1 MAQVPDLSALLDV
14 VGSVAEDKDLAEQA
28 GPFLQAVQDP
38 AAEVT
43 AFAPVNAAFAPLD
56 GVEFNPAAV
65 LMFHAVPE
73 MMEPGQAYD
82 TAAGPDAGQLTIEAE
97 GNQTTVSGPCNS
109 ANVAMTVDVCG
120 SVVHVVD
127 AVLLPASFC
136 EAKDEDDEDDHDH
149 DHDHD
154 HEDHDDEDHDDDDD
168 DDEDDDD
175 DDDDDV
181 EALVDAEFAAQD
193 EDAQPDAPAP
203 PGNIAQE
210 AFSEDGTVNQQ
221 LQSQL
226 SGGIVSQ
233 SDEVLFDVI
242 NNDSGDL
249 ANQAAGGGGVE
260 SGLDMAT
267 NIDIIADATA
277 PAPEAPEPT
286 DTAADDLAEM
296 EAGGGEPEGGSVGD
310 EIDAYFEEGR

>member
-1 MAQVPDLSALLDV
+1 
-14 VGSVAEDKDLAEQA
+14 
-28 GPFLQAVQDP
+28 
-38 AAEVT
+38 
-43 AFAPVNAAFAPLD
+43 
-56 GVEFNPAAV
+56 
-65 LMFHAVPE
+65 
-73 MMEPGQAYD
+73 MEPGQAYD

-136 EAKDEDDEDDHDH
+136 EAKDDEDDHD
-149 DHDHD
+149 
-154 HEDHDDEDHDDDDD
+154 DDVD
-168 DDEDDDD
+168 DDDD

-181 EALVDAEFAAQD
+181 EA
-193 EDAQPDAPAP
+193 DAPAP

-226 SGGIVSQ
+226 SGGLVSQ
-233 SDEVLFDVI
+233 SDEVFFDDI

-249 ANQAAGGGGVE
+249 ANSGAGGGGVE
-260 SGLDMAT
+260 SGLDMAVD
-267 NIDIIADATA
+267 IDIIEDATA
-277 PAPEAPEPT
+277 PAPEAPAPT

-296 EAGGGEPEGGSVGD
+296 EAGGEEPEDDSVGD
-310 EIDAYFEEGR
+310 QIDSYFEEGR

>member
-1 MAQVPDLSALLDV
+1 L
-14 VGSVAEDKDLAEQA
+14 AEDKDLAEQA
-28 GPFLQAVQDP
+28 GPFLQASQDP

-56 GVEFNPAAV
+56 GVEFNPATV

-82 TAAGPDAGQLTIEAE
+82 TAAGPDAGQLTIVAE

-154 HEDHDDEDHDDDDD
+154 HDDDHDDDDD
-168 DDEDDDD
+168 DDDDDND
-175 DDDDDV
+175 DEKKVCNKEHINGPKYSTKPECRNPCKKNTMV
-181 EALVDAEFAAQD
+181 EDFFGVKEQEKWFVMVYKCRWSADGEAC
-193 EDAQPDAPAP
+193 EDKEVEKKN
-203 PGNIAQE
+203 GNVIPCYGDKAWEKSDKDNWGKCE
-210 AFSEDGTVNQQ
+210 AIKGFE
-221 LQSQL
+221 
-226 SGGIVSQ
+226 
-233 SDEVLFDVI
+233 VI
-242 NNDSGDL
+242 NAS
-249 ANQAAGGGGVE
+249 
-260 SGLDMAT
+260 
-267 NIDIIADATA
+267 
-277 PAPEAPEPT
+277 PPPPT
-286 DTAADDLAEM
+286 QTQD
-296 EAGGGEPEGGSVGD
+296 G
-310 EIDAYFEEGR
+310 

>member
-56 GVEFNPAAV
+56 GVEFNPATV

-136 EAKDEDDEDDHDH
+136 EAKDDEDDHDH

-154 HEDHDDEDHDDDDD
+154 DEDHDDEDHDDDDD
-168 DDEDDDD
+168 DD
-175 DDDDDV
+175 DDDV
-181 EALVDAEFAAQD
+181 TYSFF
-193 EDAQPDAPAP
+193 
-203 PGNIAQE
+203 I
-210 AFSEDGTVNQQ
+210 
-221 LQSQL
+221 
-226 SGGIVSQ
+226 
-233 SDEVLFDVI
+233 
-242 NNDSGDL
+242 DL
-249 ANQAAGGGGVE
+249 CII
-260 SGLDMAT
+260 L
-267 NIDIIADATA
+267 IDC
-277 PAPEAPEPT
+277 
-286 DTAADDLAEM
+286 
-296 EAGGGEPEGGSVGD
+296 
-310 EIDAYFEEGR
+310 Y

>member
-1 MAQVPDLSALLDV
+1 MGLRGAVAVGAVGALAVVAGARAQECNSTIAETAAGVPDLSALLDV
-14 VGSVAEDKDLAEQA
+14 VGTVAEDKDLAEQA

-56 GVEFNPAAV
+56 GVEFNPATV

-82 TAAGPDAGQLTIEAE
+82 TAAGPDAGQLTIVAE

-154 HEDHDDEDHDDDDD
+154 
-168 DDEDDDD
+168 DD

-193 EDAQPDAPAP
+193 EDAQPDAPAA
-203 PGNIAQE
+203 PGNAAQE

-226 SGGIVSQ
+226 SGGLVSE
-233 SDEVLFDVI
+233 SDEVLFDAV
-242 NNDSGDL
+242 NNGGGG
-249 ANQAAGGGGVE
+249 GGGGVE

-267 NIDIIADATA
+267 TIDIIADATA

-296 EAGGGEPEGGSVGD
+296 EAGGEAPED
-310 EIDAYFEEGR
+310 ESE

>member
-1 MAQVPDLSALLDV
+1 
-14 VGSVAEDKDLAEQA
+14 
-28 GPFLQAVQDP
+28 
-38 AAEVT
+38 
-43 AFAPVNAAFAPLD
+43 
-56 GVEFNPAAV
+56 
-65 LMFHAVPE
+65 
-73 MMEPGQAYD
+73 MEPGQAYD

-136 EAKDEDDEDDHDH
+136 EAKDEDDH
-149 DHDHD
+149 
-154 HEDHDDEDHDDDDD
+154 
-168 DDEDDDD
+168 
-175 DDDDDV
+175 DDDDV

-193 EDAQPDAPAP
+193 EAAQPDAPAP

-226 SGGIVSQ
+226 SGGLVSQ
-233 SDEVLFDVI
+233 SDEVFFDDI

-249 ANQAAGGGGVE
+249 ANSGAGGGGVE
-260 SGLDMAT
+260 SGLDMAVD
-267 NIDIIADATA
+267 IDIIEDATA
-277 PAPEAPEPT
+277 LAPEAPEPT

-296 EAGGGEPEGGSVGD
+296 EAGGEEPEDESVGD
-310 EIDAYFEEGR
+310 QIDSFFEEGR